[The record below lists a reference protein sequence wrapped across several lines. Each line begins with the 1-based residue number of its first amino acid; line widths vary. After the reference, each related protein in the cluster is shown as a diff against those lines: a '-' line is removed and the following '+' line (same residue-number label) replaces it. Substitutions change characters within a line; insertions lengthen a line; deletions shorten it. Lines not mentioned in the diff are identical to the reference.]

1 LRRSAKE
8 GSEPVMV
15 NEALFQQVVNQAL
28 ETVRGDERW
37 TNAIKRGA
45 ELIQTNR
52 CLQLEADGTLLILS
66 ESGHNYAVNGICRTE
81 QGLCPAFANHKPCKH
96 RAAYRLLQLYNE
108 REH

>member
-1 LRRSAKE
+1 M
-8 GSEPVMV
+8 MV
-15 NEALFQQVVNQAL
+15 NESLFRQIVDKAL
-28 ETVRGDERW
+28 ESAQGNERW

-52 CLQLEADGTLLILS
+52 CLEIENNGTLLILS
-66 ESGHNYAVNGICRTE
+66 ESGHNYAVNGVCRTE

-96 RAAYRLLQLYNE
+96 RAAFRLWQLYNE

>member
-1 LRRSAKE
+1 
-8 GSEPVMV
+8 MV
-15 NEALFQQVVNQAL
+15 NETVFQQIVNKAL
-28 ETVRGDERW
+28 ETVQGNERW

-45 ELIQTNR
+45 ELIQRNR
-52 CLQLEADGTLLILS
+52 CLPMEDDGTLLILS
-66 ESGHNYAVNGICRTE
+66 ESGHNYAVNGACRTE